1 MAQGPTPTRWP
12 MLLAICALAYLVS
25 LVFWPM
31 LGFQFVES
39 DVLAHVVDNHHIRG
53 LTAENLKHIFTS
65 RCITSYYPV
74 RTLTYALDYQL
85 WGLNPAGFKLTGGLI
100 HLANVLLVFWL
111 VLRLLRQAATTDGYW
126 RACWDVFAAAF
137 SAGLCAV
144 HPVVVEPVVWVAGRE
159 ELLMTL
165 GALGCVHFH
174 LGALRFSQHGGR
186 PRSALACHLA
196 AALSCAAACLS
207 NAVGAVIPLLILAW
221 DLLTPAKPKWRTI
234 LCGTAPLWAIG
245 IITLAI
251 KGPGDE
257 AVLAREVGTLSPQR
271 LMLVLKV
278 YWLNLHT
285 LAWPTELALSYGRLT
300 PESSL
305 NAEVILGGIAVC
317 LTCVALWKLRRQA
330 LILFGLLW
338 FGLALGPTSQLLPHH
353 IHRAD
358 RFLYLPLVGL
368 AVALGVGIRPLVG
381 ALKPWPIVAGAV
393 AIGGSCLVALTSLS
407 VSQVHSW
414 RDSVSVWEQCVS
426 VAPNNP
432 DAHRALA
439 DSLAKRGRF
448 REAIPHYQRA
458 LEIEPEY
465 IDVMRNFAF
474 YLVTCRN
481 EELRDDDLAIR
492 LAERGCDLTQ
502 WEDANL
508 LRTLAMAYT
517 NYAATLQRG
526 GQFRPAVQYYNMAIE
541 ADPDY
546 DLAMFNLA
554 FLLATCVDEDLR
566 DPRQAVRLAERACRL
581 VNRPNAVRLSILAA
595 AYAATGRFDE
605 AVTVAHVAIQRAE
618 AAGDVD
624 QARQLRR
631 HLELYQ
637 DRSPYRDEP

>member
-25 LVFWPM
+25 VVFWPM
-31 LGFQFVES
+31 LDFRFVES
-39 DVLAHVVDNHHIRG
+39 DVLAHVVNNRHIRG

-74 RTLTYALDYQL
+74 RTLTYALDYQF

-111 VLRLLRQAATTDGYW
+111 VLRLVRQEAKTDGYSMAW
-126 RACWDVFAAAF
+126 WDVFAAAF
-137 SAGLCAV
+137 SAGLFAV

-174 LGALRFSQHGGR
+174 LGALRFSQDGGR

-207 NAVGAVIPLLILAW
+207 NTVAAVIPLLILAW
-221 DLLTPAKPKWRTI
+221 DLLTPARPKWRTI
-234 LCGTAPLWAIG
+234 LYGTAPLWAIG
-245 IITLAI
+245 MLTLAI
-251 KGPGDE
+251 KGPGHH

-300 PESSL
+300 PEGFL
-305 NAEVILGGIAVC
+305 DGDVILGGIAAC
-317 LTCVALWKLRRQA
+317 LTCLALWKLRRQV
-330 LILFGLLW
+330 LVLFGMLW
-338 FGLALGPTSQLLPHH
+338 FGLALGPTSQIMPHH

-368 AVALGVGIRPLVG
+368 AVALGVGLRPLG
-381 ALKPWPIVAGAV
+381 NALKPWPIVAGAV

-407 VSQVHSW
+407 ISQVHSW
-414 RDSVSVWEQCVS
+414 RDSVAVWEQCVS
-426 VAPNNP
+426 VAPGNP
-432 DAHRALA
+432 EAHRALA
-439 DSLAKRGRF
+439 DSLAKRGQFDR
-448 REAIPHYQRA
+448 AIPHYQTA
-458 LEIEPEY
+458 LAIEPEY
-465 IDVMRNFAF
+465 IDVLRNFAF
-474 YLVTCRN
+474 HLVTCPD
-481 EELRDDDLAIR
+481 EQLRDDGLAIQ
-492 LAERGCDLTQ
+492 LAERGCELTQ
-502 WEDANL
+502 WEDADL

-517 NYAATLQRG
+517 NYAATLQRAA
-526 GQFRPAVQYYNMAIE
+526 QFRPAVQYYNMAIE

-546 DLAMFNLA
+546 DLPMFNLA
-554 FLLATCVDEDLR
+554 FLLATCVDEELR